1 MFIPLY
7 DTNRLRHIRL
17 QYVTIGLIV
26 ANALVFLVTTIGGEN
41 FNNAA
46 VLGLGFIPSVV
57 HNTAEL
63 SPEFIV
69 IPESLSYLTY
79 AFLHA
84 DIFHLGGNMLF
95 LWVFG
100 DNVEDALGHIRYL
113 IFYLL
118 CAIAGAAFQGLV
130 AWDSQVPL
138 IGASGAIAGVVA
150 AYLVLYPRVK
160 VWVLVF
166 ARIPLRI
173 PAFIPLILWIGFQV
187 VMFAA
192 GGENQISWA
201 CHIGGIIA
209 GGVLVLIMRS
219 RGVPLLAGDDGEP
232 EPADQPA
239 ASTGPAPADPAPTQ
253 PETRWGRGGASGQ
266 N

>member
-7 DTNRLRHIRL
+7 DTNRLRHIHL
-17 QYVTIGLIV
+17 QYVTFGLI
-26 ANALVFLVTTIGGEN
+26 ALNAVVYLITSLVI
-41 FNNAA
+41 
-46 VLGLGFIPSVV
+46 GLGFIPSVV
-57 HNTAEL
+57 HDTAEL
-63 SPEFIV
+63 DPRFVV

-79 AFLHA
+79 SFLHA

-100 DNVEDALGHIRYL
+100 DNVEDALGHVRYL

-138 IGASGAIAGVVA
+138 IGASGAIAGVVV
-150 AYLVLYPRVK
+150 AYLILYPRVK
-160 VWVLVF
+160 VWVLAF

-173 PAFIPLILWIGFQV
+173 PAFIPLILWVLFQV

-192 GGENQISWA
+192 GGEDRISWA

-209 GGVLVLIMRS
+209 GAVLVLVLRS
-219 RGVPLLAGDDGEP
+219 RGVPLFAGIEEDVAVPGANDQVPVVIPPSASEP
-232 EPADQPA
+232 PA
-239 ASTGPAPADPAPTQ
+239 AQPTS
-253 PETRWGRGGASGQ
+253 RWGRGSPS
-266 N
+266 NPE

>member
-26 ANALVFLVTTIGGEN
+26 VNALVYCATALGGEN
-41 FNNAA
+41 FTNAA

-63 SPEFIV
+63 DPRFII

-79 AFLHA
+79 SFLHA

-138 IGASGAIAGVVA
+138 IGASGAIAGVVV
-150 AYLVLYPRVK
+150 AYLILYPRVK
-160 VWVLVF
+160 VWVLAF

-173 PAFIPLILWIGFQV
+173 PAFIPLVLWVLFQV
-187 VMFAA
+187 FMFAA
-192 GGENQISWA
+192 GGEDQISWA

-209 GGVLVLIMRS
+209 GAVLVLVLRS
-219 RGVPLLAGDDGEP
+219 RGVPLFAGADEDAVAPAPDQPPIAAQPATP
-232 EPADQPA
+232 EPPA
-239 ASTGPAPADPAPTQ
+239 AT
-253 PETRWGRGGASGQ
+253 TRWGRGNPSGP

>member
-17 QYVTIGLIV
+17 QYVTIGLIA
-26 ANALVFLVTTIGGEN
+26 ANALVFLITTIGGET

-57 HNTAEL
+57 HDTAEL
-63 SPEFIV
+63 SPQFVV
-69 IPESLSYLTY
+69 IPESLSYITY

-160 VWVLVF
+160 VWVLAF

-209 GGVLVLIMRS
+209 GLVLVLIMRS
-219 RGVPLLAGDDGEP
+219 RGVPLLAGDDEP
-232 EPADQPA
+232 EPAASA
-239 ASTGPAPADPAPTQ
+239 APAPADPAPTQ
-253 PETRWGRGGASGQ
+253 PETRWGRGGASGR

>member
-26 ANALVFLVTTIGGEN
+26 ANALVYCVTSLSGEA

-46 VLGLGFIPSVV
+46 VLGLGFIPAVV
-57 HNTAEL
+57 HDTAQL
-63 SPEFIV
+63 DPRFII
-69 IPESLSYLTY
+69 IPESLSYVTY
-79 AFLHA
+79 SFLHG

-100 DNVEDALGHIRYL
+100 DNVEDALGHVRYL

-118 CAIAGAAFQGLV
+118 CAVAGAAFQGLV

-138 IGASGAIAGVVA
+138 IGASGAIAGVVV
-150 AYLVLYPRVK
+150 AYLILYPRVK
-160 VWVLVF
+160 VWVLAF

-173 PAFIPLILWIGFQV
+173 PAFIPLILWVAFQI

-192 GGENQISWA
+192 GGEDQISWA

-209 GGVLVLIMRS
+209 GAILVLVLRS
-219 RGVPLLAGDDGEP
+219 RGVPLF
-232 EPADQPA
+232 
-239 ASTGPAPADPAPTQ
+239 APADEDAAAPAAEQ
-253 PETRWGRGGASGQ
+253 PPVAVEPATPEQPATTTRWGRGNPSGP